1 MMNAFAD
8 ICISDVTVLSG
19 VRPKGRGN
27 SNSSGRKTSGILYI
41 WNGEA
46 CFWSDKKQETK
57 VNAGELVF
65 IPKGCVYK
73 MQYTAPDTTFVL
85 INLELFDKS
94 GEGILISKN
103 ISVIARDGQN
113 NRIAWIMSNLEMCGA
128 SRNLSAVFRRKELVY
143 KLFGIIFESELSVT
157 SKAGKYPQIFAG
169 VMMLEQS
176 FLENLPISAFAD
188 ACNISVSQFRTLFN
202 KQYNMSPVQYRNH
215 LRINRAIDILSEGS
229 CTVSEAAYACGF
241 ENVGYF
247 CRYYKKITG
256 KTLNQT
262 KHESSR

>member
-1 MMNAFAD
+1 MMNAFGD
-8 ICISDVTVLSG
+8 ICVSDVMVLSG
-19 VRPKGRGN
+19 VRPMGRGT
-27 SNSSGRKTSGILYI
+27 SNSLGRKTNGILYI

-46 CFWSDKKQETK
+46 RFWSDKGQELK

-85 INLELFDKS
+85 INLEMFDKS
-94 GEGILISKN
+94 GEGILISED

-157 SKAGKYPQIFAG
+157 SKTGKYPQIFAG

-202 KQYNMSPVQYRNH
+202 KQYNMSPVQYRNR

-256 KTLNQT
+256 KTPNQT
-262 KHESSR
+262 KSGMEL